1 MIIDNKLLDGLLEQ
15 AKVNPRLR
23 QNMDLRT
30 SNDDTS
36 QRMLNAMLR
45 GTQVPIHRHRGTTE
59 TVVVL
64 RGSIEEIFYDD
75 NGMED
80 LLRLQAFREQ
90 NMREF
95 HKDILEM
102 ENEKRQ
108 LVFSPKDGSYDYLF
122 NNTLESG
129 SYSFRINVSGT
140 DPMTGQPVSMTT
152 SRAVLVG

>member
-45 GTQVPIHRHRGTTE
+45 GTQVPIHRHRGTAE

-75 NGMED
+75 NGIED
-80 LLRLQAFREQ
+80 ARYTLSHESGNVALQIPKGQWHTVIVSEPCV
-90 NMREF
+90 
-95 HKDILEM
+95 ILEA
-102 ENEKRQ
+102 
-108 LVFSPKDGSYDYLF
+108 KDGAF
-122 NNTLESG
+122 G
-129 SYSFRINVSGT
+129 SATNEDIWNYE
-140 DPMTGQPVSMTT
+140 
-152 SRAVLVG
+152 